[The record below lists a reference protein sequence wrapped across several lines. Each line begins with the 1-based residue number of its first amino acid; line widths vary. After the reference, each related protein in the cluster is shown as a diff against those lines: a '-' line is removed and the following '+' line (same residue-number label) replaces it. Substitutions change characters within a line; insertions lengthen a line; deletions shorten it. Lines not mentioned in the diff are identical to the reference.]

1 MSENRSAIV
10 SGAASGLG
18 LEFSKLLAADGYN
31 LVMVDIDKGKLESA
45 KEALLRIFNIEIKT
59 ITLDLA
65 TIDSADSLYEQ
76 SKEYSPEIVINNA
89 GFGLGGFF
97 SETEWELEQK
107 MINLHVYT
115 PTRFCKLVLK
125 DMISAGRGKIMNVA
139 SVAAFAPGPLMAIY
153 YSTKAYLLSFGRA
166 ISNELEGTG
175 VSMTTVCPGLVRTG
189 FSGTRAKN
197 TGVEAP
203 ALGIMADSAGRVADI
218 AYRAMMKGKTVS
230 VPVFKNRLMNFL
242 IWMLPVSVTIRIIR
256 RSQNKFNMPEK
267 K

>member
-1 MSENRSAIV
+1 MAEKKTAIIT
-10 SGAASGLG
+10 GAASGLG
-18 LEFSKLLAADGYN
+18 LEFSKLLASDGYH
-31 LVMVDIDKGKLESA
+31 LIMVDIDKAKLEAA
-45 KEALLRIFNIEIKT
+45 KDDILNNFQVEIKT
-59 ITLDLA
+59 LFIDLS
-65 TIDSADSLYEQ
+65 DKGSADLLYTQ
-76 SKEYSPEIVINNA
+76 TKEYDPEIVINNA
-89 GFGLGGFF
+89 GFGLGGYF
-97 SETEWELEQK
+97 SETDWELEQK

-166 ISNELEGTG
+166 ISNELKGTG

-197 TGVEAP
+197 AGVDAP
-203 ALGIMADSAGRVADI
+203 APGIMSDSAGRVAGI
-218 AYRAMMKGKTVS
+218 AYRAMIKGKTVS

-242 IWMLPVSVTIRIIR
+242 LWLLPVSLTIRIIR
-256 RSQNKFNMPEK
+256 RSQNKFNMPK